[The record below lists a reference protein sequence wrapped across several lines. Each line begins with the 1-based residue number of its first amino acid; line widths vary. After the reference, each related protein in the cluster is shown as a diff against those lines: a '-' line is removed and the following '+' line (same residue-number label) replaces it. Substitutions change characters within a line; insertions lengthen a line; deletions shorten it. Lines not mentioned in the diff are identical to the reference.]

1 MRIHRTTSC
10 ALAFAVAF
18 ALARMAA
25 GQDAKAEQI
34 LADARKAIAGK
45 KLDGLTSL
53 SVQAAAQRNVG
64 NFQLTSDVELLLN
77 LPDKYVRLENSNS
90 PSFTVAST
98 TGFNGNRPIK
108 SGMTPGGGMFIRM
121 GGPGMPMPGNTE
133 KPTPEQQAQLDKQMV
148 RSAQQEISRL
158 MLGWFAV
165 AHPSLPVQFSY
176 AGEAESPDGKAFILD
191 VKGADG
197 YAARLFIDKETHLP
211 LMVTYQGAQGR
222 VVTAGGPPPGAGRE
236 GSAPQA
242 QTRPAN
248 PEERRRIEA
257 GATRQL
263 DQLRAQ
269 PPAMV
274 EYALYFDDWR
284 EHHGIKFPYSL
295 RRASAGTTIEEWTI
309 SKVLFDPKIDPKKF
323 DSEQ

>member
-10 ALAFAVAF
+10 VIAVALAFAVA
-18 ALARMAA
+18 RTVA
-25 GQDAKAEQI
+25 GQDAKAAQI
-34 LADARKAIAGK
+34 LADARKAIGGK

-53 SVQAAAQRNVG
+53 SVQAAAQRNIG

-77 LPDKYVRLENSNS
+77 LPDQYLRSENSNS
-90 PSFTVAST
+90 PSFAVANT
-98 TGFNGNRPIK
+98 TGFNGDRPIK
-108 SGMTPGGGMFIRM
+108 SRMTPSGGMFIRM

-148 RSAQQEISRL
+148 QSARQEISRL
-158 MLGWFAV
+158 MLGWFAME
-165 AHPSLPVQFSY
+165 HPSIPLQFTY

-191 VKGADG
+191 ARGADG
-197 YAARLFIDKETHLP
+197 YSARLFIDQETHLP
-211 LMVTYQGAQGR
+211 LMVTYKGAQGR
-222 VVTAGGPPPGAGRE
+222 VVTVGGPPPGGGRE
-236 GSAPQA
+236 GSPPPGQTPPASPAERQA
-242 QTRPAN
+242 QT
-248 PEERRRIEA
+248 
-257 GATRQL
+257 
-263 DQLRAQ
+263 
-269 PPAMV
+269 PAMV

-295 RRASAGTTIEEWTI
+295 RRASAGTTVEEWTI